1 MHFPLKLFWL
11 ERKACTWDETFLRQ
25 HLQEGND
32 RNVFCLEEEG
42 TLYIYASSLR
52 LNRIEPNTLDRLTGT
67 IRMKRIVDKS
77 ISSSE
82 SGESVSLD
90 VSKSSFMAM
99 ILFLLSIES
108 WRPWISKHEI
118 QCLVNGPRT
127 HTLANRRV
135 RLWLSI
141 NCRCTCMTA
150 DYGTFQPLNSWDCT
164 ALTWITLV
172 CGCYNISINLNY
184 LTVG

>member
-1 MHFPLKLFWL
+1 M
-11 ERKACTWDETFLRQ
+11 
-25 HLQEGND
+25 
-32 RNVFCLEEEG
+32 FCLEEEG
-42 TLYIYASSLR
+42 TLYIYTSSLR

-82 SGESVSLD
+82 SGESASLD

-108 WRPWISKHEI
+108 WRPWISRHEI
-118 QCLVNGPRT
+118 QCIVNGLRT

-135 RLWLSI
+135 RL
-141 NCRCTCMTA
+141 
-150 DYGTFQPLNSWDCT
+150 
-164 ALTWITLV
+164 
-172 CGCYNISINLNY
+172 
-184 LTVG
+184 